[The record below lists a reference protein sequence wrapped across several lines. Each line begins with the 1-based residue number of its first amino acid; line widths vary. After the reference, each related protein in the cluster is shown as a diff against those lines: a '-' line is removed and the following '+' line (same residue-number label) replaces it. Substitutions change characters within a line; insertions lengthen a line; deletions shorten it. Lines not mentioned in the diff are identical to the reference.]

1 MRKEMKEGPH
11 GLGCQEEEELRVN
24 MPNVRAGTI
33 HTARRTAFCVW
44 TVRSVL
50 DTLVWETRRS
60 LGDDAPRQGVTGTV
74 LVYTVAP
81 P

>member
-1 MRKEMKEGPH
+1 MKEGPR

-33 HTARRTAFCVW
+33 NTARTAFCMW

-60 LGDDAPRQGVTGTV
+60 LGDDAHRQGVTGTV
-74 LVYTVAP
+74 LVYTVALP
-81 P
+81 